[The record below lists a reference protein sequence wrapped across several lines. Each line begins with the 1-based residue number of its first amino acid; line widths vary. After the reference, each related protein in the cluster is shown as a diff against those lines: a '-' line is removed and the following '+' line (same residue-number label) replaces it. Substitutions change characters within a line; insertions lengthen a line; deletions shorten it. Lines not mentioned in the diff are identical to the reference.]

1 MSRRIEGGLSTQLNP
16 FGPQWPSTKS
26 GEAAPVGQQVQ
37 QTLFGKSKPLV
48 LDAAEYPELA
58 DLLEVLRKYVNK
70 LARMAGD
77 AEGDYALALANGTI
91 AMIDSSGVIYIG
103 AGFLSAFKNVLDV
116 LVGVVAHEVGHRPKR
131 WTEYQV
137 RKQLTHKE
145 IEYICRHEET
155 RADIFAGK
163 GLAELG
169 FDCEPLCNFLARVAD
184 KPHPEYFP
192 ADVRAEVIRD
202 AFAGRAYRAV
212 NRKKIFPGFD
222 RMTAPKGD
230 LGEF

>member
-77 AEGDYALALANGTI
+77 AEGDYIVT
-91 AMIDSSGVIYIG
+91 S
-103 AGFLSAFKNVLDV
+103 
-116 LVGVVAHEVGHRPKR
+116 
-131 WTEYQV
+131 
-137 RKQLTHKE
+137 
-145 IEYICRHEET
+145 
-155 RADIFAGK
+155 
-163 GLAELG
+163 LAELFERRG
-169 FDCEPLCNFLARVAD
+169 GEAD
-184 KPHPEYFP
+184 
-192 ADVRAEVIRD
+192 AAEVSAIYARHGLGD
-202 AFAGRAYRAV
+202 AIGWEVDHPIASRGADFAWTLAPGADAEDAEGAV
-212 NRKKIFPGFD
+212 GTEGVEGVVGKNAWALAARSG
-222 RMTAPKGD
+222 
-230 LGEF
+230 